1 MVGFDGVGGPVSY
14 LAWASRVLL
23 RAYLLHTQFLSCCN
37 FVCLAR
43 CSWTHARREGCPPPR
58 AVTGPP
64 EPLLAHLDRHRR
76 LHTAESPL
84 YAHVDSRC
92 KSPLKTGLS
101 AASRTAPHI

>member
-43 CSWTHARREGCPPPR
+43 CSWTHARQNNIEARKAAPTHR
-58 AVTGPP
+58 APAASP
-64 EPLLAHLDRHRR
+64 ALLA
-76 LHTAESPL
+76 S
-84 YAHVDSRC
+84 
-92 KSPLKTGLS
+92 TG
-101 AASRTAPHI
+101 